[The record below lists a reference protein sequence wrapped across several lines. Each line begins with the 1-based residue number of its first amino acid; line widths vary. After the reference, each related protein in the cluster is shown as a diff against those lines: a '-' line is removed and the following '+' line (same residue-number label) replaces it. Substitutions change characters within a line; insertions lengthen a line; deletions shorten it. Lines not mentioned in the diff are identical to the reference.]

1 MNAYYHRTAC
11 TVVSR
16 PSPDTVHGVYCAQT
30 YGPGAL
36 KGTLAWLRHV
46 AQVIGKG
53 DLAAEPLT
61 ETEEAQIYQQVS
73 I

>member
-1 MNAYYHRTAC
+1 M
-11 TVVSR
+11 
-16 PSPDTVHGVYCAQT
+16 HGVYCAQR

-53 DLAAEPLT
+53 DLAAEPLM
-61 ETEEAQIYQQVS
+61 ETEEAQIYQQVPILPDHS
-73 I
+73 ALKAKP